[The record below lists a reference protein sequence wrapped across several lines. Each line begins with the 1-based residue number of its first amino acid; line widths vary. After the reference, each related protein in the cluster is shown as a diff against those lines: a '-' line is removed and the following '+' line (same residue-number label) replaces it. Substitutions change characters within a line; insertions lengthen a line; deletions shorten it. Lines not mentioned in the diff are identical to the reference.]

1 MTFVIWYINQIRS
14 MIQTIYI
21 SALRFFMRYLCQ
33 IILFRGI
40 VVDWRSGTW
49 RDIPNGINP
58 TLSVYEPTRIWAIER
73 AKVFFRWRIRAFQNG
88 NMSRYI
94 AYMHNWFFMSLSS
107 SRFPPPPP
115 QIKRVKTSNLVGD
128 SRITCPRMYT
138 IGKQNKPWTNKFA
151 PKKE

>member
-1 MTFVIWYINQIRS
+1 

-94 AYMHNWFFMSLSS
+94 AYTCIIDSLCHCLRPDS
-107 SRFPPPPP
+107 PPPPP
-115 QIKRVKTSNLVGD
+115 
-128 SRITCPRMYT
+128 
-138 IGKQNKPWTNKFA
+138 NKKSEN
-151 PKKE
+151 

>member
-1 MTFVIWYINQIRS
+1 

-58 TLSVYEPTRIWAIER
+58 TLSVYEPTRI
-73 AKVFFRWRIRAFQNG
+73 
-88 NMSRYI
+88 
-94 AYMHNWFFMSLSS
+94 
-107 SRFPPPPP
+107 
-115 QIKRVKTSNLVGD
+115 
-128 SRITCPRMYT
+128 
-138 IGKQNKPWTNKFA
+138 
-151 PKKE
+151 

>member
-1 MTFVIWYINQIRS
+1 

-94 AYMHNWFFMSLSS
+94 AYTHNWFFMSLSS
-107 SRFPPPPP
+107 SRFPPPP
-115 QIKRVKTSNLVGD
+115 
-128 SRITCPRMYT
+128 
-138 IGKQNKPWTNKFA
+138 NKKSEN
-151 PKKE
+151 